1 MCTTD
6 AAAVHILAGLRAQRM
21 PSACSAVDGVFS
33 IVKDEVFLKDFF
45 VESVLESEYSGPAYS

>member
-21 PSACSAVDGVFS
+21 RSACSAADGVF
-33 IVKDEVFLKDFF
+33 KGN
-45 VESVLESEYSGPAYS
+45 VEIKMKA